1 MSIQK
6 NLEKLKIIL
15 PQAPAPVGSYVAFK
29 KVGNLLYIS
38 GQISL
43 EPNGNL
49 IKGKV
54 GSEISLKDGKKA
66 AEICCINIISQLNKA
81 CDNDLSKVKSCIQ
94 LAGYVNS
101 TDNFIDQPKV
111 INGASELMTKV
122 FGDIGIHTRSAVSSN
137 SLPLGAAVEIVS
149 IFEIKEN

>member
-1 MSIQK
+1 MSIE
-6 NLEKLKIIL
+6 NKLKELNIIL
-15 PQAPAPVGSYVAFK
+15 PEAPAPVGSYVAFK
-29 KVGNLLYIS
+29 IVDKLLFVS

-43 EPNGNL
+43 DTDGKL

-54 GSEISLKDGKKA
+54 GSEIDIDTGIKA
-66 AEICCINIISQLNKA
+66 AKACCINIIAQLKKA
-81 CDNDLSKVKSCIQ
+81 CGGNLNKVKSCIH

-101 TDNFIDQPKV
+101 DNNFTDQPKV
-111 INGASELMTKV
+111 INGASELMTKI

-149 IFEIKEN
+149 IFEIN

>member
-15 PQAPAPVGSYVAFK
+15 PKAPAPVGSYAAYK

-38 GQISL
+38 GQISIDTK
-43 EPNGNL
+43 GNL

-54 GSEISLKDGKKA
+54 GSQISLEDGKKA
-66 AEICCINIISQLNKA
+66 AEACCINIISQLNRA
-81 CDNDLSKVKSCIQ
+81 CENDLEKVKSCIQ

-101 TDNFIDQPKV
+101 NDDFIDQPKV
-111 INGASELMTKV
+111 INGASELMAKV
-122 FGDIGIHTRSAVSSN
+122 FGKIGIHSRSAVSSN

-149 IFEIKEN
+149 VFEIN

>member
-6 NLEKLKIIL
+6 KLDSLNINLPE
-15 PQAPAPVGSYVAFK
+15 APAPVGSYVAFK
-29 KVGNLLYIS
+29 KVNNLLFIS

-43 EPNGNL
+43 DKNCKL

-54 GSEISLKDGKKA
+54 GSHIDIDTGIEA
-66 AEICCINIISQLNKA
+66 ARACCINIIAQLKKA
-81 CDNDLSKVKSCIQ
+81 CDGDLEKVKSCIQ

-101 TDNFIDQPKV
+101 DENFVDQPKV
-111 INGASELMTKV
+111 INGASELMTKI

-149 IFEIKEN
+149 IFEIN